1 MPQLIPAAV
10 SGGLSLFGALKG
22 NSDAKNALALQKSVF
37 NKQSNMADTIT
48 RFAQNQHS
56 MADPAISKAMS
67 YYTSLASGNRGALNA
82 AMAPEMASMTDTYR
96 GATTALNKIA
106 PGAQRDKALS
116 DLIRQRAGQAGMMPM
131 QARAGAVGQLGG
143 LGTSVNNSAN
153 GLLGSASGIFS
164 GMGSLANS
172 MNQTQQQINQGWQSF
187 GSNIGTT
194 FLPMILNSLKGG
206 GGGSSYAGNAISGV
220 ENSIFKNS

>member
-1 MPQLIPAAV
+1 MPQLIPAAIT
-10 SGGLSLFGALKG
+10 GGASIFGALMG
-22 NSDAKNALALQKSVF
+22 HHDTNSALALQKSVF
-37 NKQSNMADTIT
+37 NKESNLSDTIS

-56 MADPAISKAMS
+56 MGDPAIAKAMN
-67 YYTSLASGNRGALNA
+67 YYTTLASGNRGALNA

-131 QARAGAVGQLGG
+131 QARAGAVGQLGSMG
-143 LGTSVNNSAN
+143 MNISNNAN
-153 GLLGSASGIFS
+153 SLLGSSAGVFS
-164 GMGSLANS
+164 GMGNLASS
-172 MNQTQQQINQGWQSF
+172 MSQTQQNINKGWQDF